1 MSMNSA
7 EDEARGAADF
17 LFSLMEQA
25 WNGAD
30 VEAYSQLYADDT
42 GYINRY
48 GAFFQSRA
56 EVARIHA
63 EAFAGRFKG
72 TRLRVSTRR
81 FQLLAPTVAVVHVD
95 VFTSWTDADPSELRA
110 VATVVMA
117 RDDSAWHITALHVSD
132 VAEPQ

>member
-1 MSMNSA
+1 
-7 EDEARGAADF
+7 
-17 LFSLMEQA
+17 MEQA

-30 VEAYSQLYADDT
+30 VEAYSQLYAGDT

-72 TRLRVSTRR
+72 SRLRLSTRR

-95 VFTSWTDADPSELRA
+95 VFTSQANDDSPELRA
-110 VATVVMA
+110 VATVVLA
-117 RDDSAWHITALHVSD
+117 RGDSTWRIAALHVSD
-132 VAEPQ
+132 IAAQQ